1 MVPSATVT
9 GTKKMKTK
17 TIKLGP
23 FLVLPSNEYW
33 VQLFFGLQVRFAS
46 FICGIKVPKKILFLI
61 GDDPRSKFLFIW
73 SPLHTEN
80 FGRVVG
86 VCCLLV
92 PLVFGNSR
100 LSKIS
105 YSVVPRVAV
114 DMVYLGG
121 WIHPVYVEPRQSVRL
136 VLDVVDTDDSSSLT
150 AISSSPRTS
159 ESSLDAIA
167 PIKLS
172 SFGFVPEPLP
182 QFFCRNLTF
191 YNYCSHDDS
200 SLIGLVRA
208 RAVLVTLHGLAY
220 FMGMQP

>member
-1 MVPSATVT
+1 
-9 GTKKMKTK
+9 MKTK

-23 FLVLPSNEYW
+23 FLALPRNDDW
-33 VQLFFGLQVRFAS
+33 VQLVFGLQVRLS
-46 FICGIKVPKKILFLI
+46 SLLCGIKMPKKILFLV
-61 GDDPRSKFLFIW
+61 GDDPRSKFLFIL
-73 SPLHTEN
+73 SPLHAKN

-92 PLVFGNSR
+92 PLIFGSSG
-100 LSKIS
+100 LSKIG
-105 YSVVPRVAV
+105 YSVVPRVPV
-114 DMVYLGG
+114 DVVDLGG
-121 WIHPVYVEPRQSVRL
+121 GIHPVYIEPRQSVRL